1 MQRLLLGF
9 DRANP
14 VLTSVLYF
22 RGELLRV
29 AAYPHAVQ
37 EAGRER
43 LTARLAQV
51 QSPAPGPSVAEK
63 RIFGALS
70 VCIVDGEV
78 RAACVPFEIA
88 QLYAALLHF
97 RGCGLSNLMVTD
109 TASKGGY
116 APTLLVYSDIDCSEH
131 PFRHPGEIKDASAF
145 FGRSVAT
152 TAPTVA

>member
-9 DRANP
+9 DRASP
-14 VLTSVLYF
+14 VLTSVLCF

-63 RIFGALS
+63 QIIGALS

-97 RGCGLSNLMVTD
+97 RGCGLSRTFVN
-109 TASKGGY
+109 
-116 APTLLVYSDIDCSEH
+116 
-131 PFRHPGEIKDASAF
+131 KDKKKRQS
-145 FGRSVAT
+145 S
-152 TAPTVA
+152 